1 MSLLLAIFI
10 IAAALLFVTGLYS
23 LLVTRNLLRI
33 VISLEILTK
42 GVTLIMLGA
51 GYINGNM
58 ATAQA
63 YVITIIIL
71 EIVILVIAMGIVLGV
86 YRLNG
91 TLDTHKLNNLK
102 G

>member
-1 MSLLLAIFI
+1 MSFLLAILI
-10 IAAALLFVTGLYS
+10 IGTALIFVTGIYS
-23 LLVTRNLLRI
+23 LLVTRNLIRI
-33 VISLEILTK
+33 LLSLDILTK
-42 GVTLIMLGA
+42 GVTLMLIGA

-71 EIVILVIAMGIVLGV
+71 EVVLLVIATGIVLGV
-86 YRLNG
+86 YRSNG

>member
-10 IAAALLFVTGLYS
+10 IATALLFVTGLYS
-23 LLVTRNLLRI
+23 LLVTRNLIRI
-33 VISLEILTK
+33 VMSLEILTK

-58 ATAQA
+58 AAAQA

-71 EIVILVIAMGIVLGV
+71 EVVLLAVATGIVLGV
-86 YRLNG
+86 YRRNGSLNAR
-91 TLDTHKLNNLK
+91 KLNNLK